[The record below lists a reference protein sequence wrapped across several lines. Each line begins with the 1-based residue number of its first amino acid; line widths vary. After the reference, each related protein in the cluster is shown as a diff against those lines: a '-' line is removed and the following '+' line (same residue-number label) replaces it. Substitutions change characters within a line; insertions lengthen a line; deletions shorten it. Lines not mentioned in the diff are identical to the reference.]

1 MVCFDEVS
9 FSVGHLLAGWVLG
22 WYGLMRCVFLCWA
35 FVSWMV
41 CLDEVCLLLLDIC

>member
-22 WYGLMRCVFLCWA
+22 WYVLTRCVFLCWT
-35 FVSWMV
+35 FVRLV
-41 CLDEVCLLLLDIC
+41 CLDEVCLSLLDIC